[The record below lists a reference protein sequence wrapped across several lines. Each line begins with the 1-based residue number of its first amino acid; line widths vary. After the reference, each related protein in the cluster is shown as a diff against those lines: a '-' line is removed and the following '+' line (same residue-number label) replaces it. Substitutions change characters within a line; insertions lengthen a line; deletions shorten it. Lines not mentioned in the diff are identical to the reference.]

1 MPILLG
7 SPEDRPLTPREARMG
22 EAIILAGAVL
32 AAFTVALA
40 LVG

>member
-1 MPILLG
+1 MLMLG
-7 SPEDRPLTPREARMG
+7 GPEDRPLTPREARLG
-22 EAIILAGAVL
+22 EAIVLAGAVL